1 MWVDV
6 VAVATKSPHVGA
18 AHTGGVR
25 FLLRPGWIAFTFA
38 VAVFAFACYYLL
50 APWQFHRSTER
61 DASNQALVTALATA
75 PVPRTDLVA
84 PGQAPGPGVE
94 WRQVVVAGTYDP
106 AGEVLVRLRS
116 VDGGAA
122 YEVMT
127 PLRTDRGDT
136 VLVDRGYVRP
146 LGGAAVPPIAPPPA
160 GPVSVVGYLHA
171 DEEGTDRAAIVSG
184 GYRQVY
190 AADARLVT
198 AATGQEL
205 SPGYVQ
211 LLPAQPGVLT
221 PVPLPQPD
229 TNSSYSY
236 AWQWLIFGVMAIGA
250 WVYFVRLEYRTRRGL
265 AGTSDDARGTSDP
278 RDAPDGTPAPAARP
292 RTTDEVLADRYG
304 KR

>member
-1 MWVDV
+1 
-6 VAVATKSPHVGA
+6 
-18 AHTGGVR
+18 VR
-25 FLLRPGWIAFTFA
+25 FLLRPGWIALTLA
-38 VAVFAFACYYLL
+38 VAAFAFACYYLL

-61 DASNQALVTALATA
+61 DSSNQALVTALSTG

-84 PGQAPGPGVE
+84 PGQEPGRDVE
-94 WRQVVVAGTYDP
+94 WRQVSVTGAYDP

-122 YEVMT
+122 HEVMT

-146 LGGAAVPPIAPPPA
+146 LGGAAVPPIAPPPP
-160 GPVSVVGYLHA
+160 GPVTVVGYLHP
-171 DEEGTDRAAIVSG
+171 DEDGSDRAAIVSG

-190 AADARLVT
+190 AADSRLVT
-198 AATGQEL
+198 AATGTAL

-211 LLPAQPGVLT
+211 LLPDQPGVLT
-221 PVPLPQPD
+221 PVPLPQLDP
-229 TNSSYSY
+229 NSSYSY
-236 AWQWLIFGVMAIGA
+236 AWQWLIFGIMAIGA
-250 WVYFVRLEYRTRRGL
+250 WFYFVRLEYRTRRGL
-265 AGTSDDARGTSDP
+265 ADGPDADDP
-278 RDAPDGTPAPAARP
+278 RDAPDGSPAPEARPRTPAPEARP